1 MSSTRRHATRW
12 TVIAVALTG
21 ALILA
26 SCSTHS
32 TATPAASSGPTISAP
47 SSLPPSTTTPVPAV
61 SPAVPSGLLGTD
73 VEVIPTAQK
82 IVALTFDAGGNADG
96 LSSIVSTLSERH
108 VPATFFVTGAWASRY
123 PSSVR
128 QLVSAGFRL
137 GNHTATHPHLTSLAD
152 SAVTAEI
159 ATGRTKLM
167 AAGGSDPKP
176 LFRFPFGERTAHTI
190 SLVNAA
196 GYVTVRWTVDTL
208 GWKGTSGGI
217 STTTVVTRALGA
229 ARPGEIVL
237 MHVGANP
244 DDHTTLDAA
253 ALPTVISRF
262 AGLGYR
268 FVTLDALINGSTG
281 GVILPGCDT
290 SAWTNAPISVAH
302 TPTVPPTPV
311 VTGIRAGTH
320 PECRYDRVVFDL
332 NGAMPGYRIRY
343 LASVTADPSGKPGT
357 VPGGG
362 AAYLLI
368 VLHPAQ
374 GHNNAGA
381 STLPNARPVS
391 AIRVSRA
398 TRSRAISK
406 ATSRSRSGFRG
417 QFRSGSA
424 SCPDGCTSTCRTD
437 VPGQRPRSSG
447 GAPTVTPERCS
458 G

>member
-1 MSSTRRHATRW
+1 MYDPFQCDAVGQFQPADCGLEHRTRS
-12 TVIAVALTG
+12 VG
-21 ALILA
+21 G
-26 SCSTHS
+26 
-32 TATPAASSGPTISAP
+32 AASAPAGTASPT
-47 SSLPPSTTTPVPAV
+47 
-61 SPAVPSGLLGTD
+61 VPSGLLGKD
-73 VEVIPTAQK
+73 VEVIPTTQK

-96 LSSIVSTLSERH
+96 LSSIVSTLSARH

-137 GNHTATHPHLTSLAD
+137 GNHTATHPHLTSLSD

-176 LFRFPFGERTAHTI
+176 LFRFPYGERTSHTI
-190 SLVNAA
+190 SLVNGA
-196 GYVTVRWTVDTL
+196 GYVPVRWTVDTL

-237 MHVGANP
+237 MHVGSNP
-244 DDHTTLDAA
+244 DDHSTLDAA
-253 ALPTVISRF
+253 ALPTVISGF

-268 FVTLDALINGSTG
+268 FVTLDALLNGTSG

-290 SAWTNAPISVAH
+290 LAWKNAPISVAH

-332 NGAMPGYRIRY
+332 NGAMPGYQIRY
-343 LASVTADPSGKPGT
+343 LASVTADPSGKPVT

-362 AAYLLI
+362 TAYLLI

-374 GHNNAGA
+374 GHNGAGV
-381 STLPNARPVS
+381 STIPKRSARLGYPSLKGYTVTGDFEGYVS
-391 AIRVSRA
+391 IALGLSRA
-398 TRSRAISK
+398 VQVRVGELPGRLYV
-406 ATSRSRSGFRG
+406 
-417 QFRSGSA
+417 
-424 SCPDGCTSTCRTD
+424 D
-437 VPGQRPRSSG
+437 VSY
-447 GAPTVTPERCS
+447 
-458 G
+458 

>member
-1 MSSTRRHATRW
+1 MSQINRNATRR
-12 TVIAVALTG
+12 TVVAVALIS
-21 ALILA
+21 ALMLA
-26 SCSTHS
+26 SCTTHS
-32 TATPAASSGPTISAP
+32 NATPSASSSPQTAGSSIAPAPSAAASSAPAGTASPT
-47 SSLPPSTTTPVPAV
+47 
-61 SPAVPSGLLGTD
+61 VPSGLLGKD
-73 VEVIPTAQK
+73 VEVIPTTQK

-96 LSSIVSTLSERH
+96 LSSIVSTLSARH

-137 GNHTATHPHLTSLAD
+137 GNHTATHPHLTSLSD

-167 AAGGSDPKP
+167 AAAGSDPKP
-176 LFRFPFGERTAHTI
+176 LFRFPYGERTSHTI
-190 SLVNAA
+190 SLVNGA
-196 GYVTVRWTVDTL
+196 GYVPVRWTVDTL

-237 MHVGANP
+237 MHVGSNP
-244 DDHTTLDAA
+244 DDHSTLDAA
-253 ALPTVISRF
+253 ALPTVISGL

-268 FVTLDALINGSTG
+268 FVTLDALLNGTSG

-290 SAWTNAPISVAH
+290 LAWKNAPISVAH

-332 NGAMPGYRIRY
+332 NGAMPGYQIRY
-343 LASVTADPSGKPGT
+343 LASVTADPSGKPVT

-362 AAYLLI
+362 TAYLLI

-374 GHNNAGA
+374 GHNGAGV
-381 STLPNARPVS
+381 STIPKRSARLGYPSLKGYTVTGDFEGYVS
-391 AIRVSRA
+391 IALGLSRA
-398 TRSRAISK
+398 VQVRVGELPGRLYV
-406 ATSRSRSGFRG
+406 
-417 QFRSGSA
+417 
-424 SCPDGCTSTCRTD
+424 D
-437 VPGQRPRSSG
+437 VSY
-447 GAPTVTPERCS
+447 
-458 G
+458 